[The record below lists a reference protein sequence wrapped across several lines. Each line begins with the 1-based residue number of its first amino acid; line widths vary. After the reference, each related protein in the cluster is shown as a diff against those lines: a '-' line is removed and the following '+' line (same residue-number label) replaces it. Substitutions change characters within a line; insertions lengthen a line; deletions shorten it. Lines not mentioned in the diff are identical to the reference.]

1 MNPGESEGGTAVAEV
16 TLMSLRAHTNSACWK
31 KLTAGILSAALGAT
45 LLGCANEEP
54 PAEEVAQEEDD
65 LSLFPDPSCPG
76 PITMSR
82 RSYAALPAGYEAQTA
97 AQKQAQLW
105 KVVSATAY
113 TPRCRPASGLFLAAL
128 AAPTTIASMATSLD
142 RASDELPVGR
152 RKMVHPFGTVAT
164 FDFVKDAAPAGA
176 SDIPAYTGIL
186 APGGAPVHGVVR
198 ASLGGDPN
206 VLGFTPGL
214 ALKFLVDGKSS
225 LNVVVM
231 NSLMGQNRDT
241 NFLRKPLTNELPD
254 PHAGLDRTSGFL
266 DWAKADSFAL
276 GQNIA
281 FLPAMAQGPA
291 RATPNFLHVD
301 HLAVRGADGHVVP
314 VADRHSPAHL
324 VFRAPKA
331 LVRWWDLPQN
341 RGFDYRD
348 LFAVFSPGTVLY
360 EVFAQATAASPEVRI
375 GVIKTTNKFVASTWG
390 DYRLFFRHND
400 HQKNGDVAR

>member
-1 MNPGESEGGTAVAEV
+1 MDFTRLNRWTKTTA
-16 TLMSLRAHTNSACWK
+16 L
-31 KLTAGILSAALGAT
+31 AALTVAAT
-45 LLGCANEEP
+45 LAGCASEEP
-54 PAEEVAQEEDD
+54 AEATAQEEDD

-76 PITMSR
+76 PVTMSR
-82 RSYAALPAGYEAQTA
+82 RSYAFLPAGYEAQTA
-97 AQKQAQLW
+97 AQKQAVLW
-105 KVVSATAY
+105 KVVSETAY
-113 TPRCRPASGLFLAAL
+113 APRCRPASGLFLAAL
-128 AAPTTIASMATSLD
+128 AAPTSILSMSTSLD

-164 FDFVKDAAPAGA
+164 FDFVPDAAAATG
-176 SDIPAYTGIL
+176 YTGLL
-186 APGGAPVHGVVR
+186 APSSAPVHGVIR

-206 VLGFTPGL
+206 VIGFTPGI

-225 LNVVVM
+225 VNVVAM
-231 NSLMGQNRDT
+231 NSLMGQSRDT
-241 NFLRKPLTNELPD
+241 NFLRKPLINDLPD
-254 PHAGLDRTSGFL
+254 PHAGLDRSASFL

-276 GQNIA
+276 GQNVA

-301 HLAVRGADGHVVP
+301 HLAVRGVDGRVVP
-314 VADRHSPAHL
+314 EAERRSPAHL
-324 VFRAPKA
+324 VFRAPNV
-331 LVRWWDLPQN
+331 LVQWWDVPQN

-348 LFAVFSPGTVLY
+348 MLSALSAGTILY
-360 EVFAQATAASPEVRI
+360 EVFAQTTATSPEVRI

>member
-1 MNPGESEGGTAVAEV
+1 
-16 TLMSLRAHTNSACWK
+16 MSLRAV
-31 KLTAGILSAALGAT
+31 LSVSILGAAFAAT
-45 LLGCANEEP
+45 TLGCASEEP
-54 PAEEVAQEEDD
+54 VEEVAQGEDD

-82 RSYAALPAGYEAQTA
+82 RSYAALPAGYEAETA

-105 KVVSATAY
+105 KVVSETAY
-113 TPRCRPASGLFLAAL
+113 APGCRPASGLFLAAL
-128 AAPTTIASMATSLD
+128 AAPTTIGSMATSLD

-164 FDFVKDAAPAGA
+164 FDFVKDAAPAG
-176 SDIPAYTGIL
+176 SPAYTGIL
-186 APGGAPVHGVVR
+186 APGGAPVHGVLR

-206 VLGFTPGL
+206 VIGFTPGL

-231 NSLMGQNRDT
+231 NSLMGQKTDT
-241 NFLRKPLTNELPD
+241 NFLRKPFSNELPD
-254 PHAGLDRTSGFL
+254 PHAGLDRNAGFL

-276 GQNIA
+276 GQNVA
-281 FLPAMAQGPA
+281 FLPAMAQGPE

-301 HLAVRGADGHVVP
+301 HLAVRGADGRVVP
-314 VADRHSPAHL
+314 AGERHAPAHL
-324 VFRAPKA
+324 VLRAPKA
-331 LVRWWDLPQN
+331 LVDWWDLPQN

-348 LFAVFSPGTVLY
+348 LLAVFVPNTILY
-360 EVFAQATAASPEVRI
+360 EVYAQATPTSPEVRV
-375 GVIKTTNKFVASTWG
+375 GVIKMTSKFVASTWG

-400 HQKNGDVAR
+400 HQKNADVAR